1 VETLAVGRPAGP
13 ARRMI
18 VIGASNVSRG
28 LARFAAMVR
37 TRTGSADLFLAAGH
51 GRSYGAASRVGM
63 RRLPS
68 ILGCGLWRALD
79 REPLDAIAARPAA
92 VGPPVALVTDIG
104 NDLLYGFGAVQV
116 GDWVRE
122 TLRRLADRGARVA
135 VTRLP
140 LESLAGVGPTRY
152 RLLRSIYVPHCTLS
166 LGQLRDATAELDAR
180 VVSAAAECDAMI
192 IDQPAAWYGL
202 DAIHVRR
209 DRLDELWRR
218 VCEAWEI
225 DAAGG
230 GLRAHPPEASFA
242 DWAVLGSA
250 AAEVRGFGRMMLR
263 TPQPAVTRRG
273 PLRVWMY

>member
-1 VETLAVGRPAGP
+1 METLAVDRPGET

-28 LARFAAMVR
+28 LARFAAAVR
-37 TRTGSADLFLAAGH
+37 TRTAAADLFLAAGH
-51 GRSYGAASRVGM
+51 GRSYGAASRVGV

-79 REPLDAIAARPAA
+79 REPGA
-92 VGPPVALVTDIG
+92 VSPGPIPVALVTDIG

-116 GDWVRE
+116 GDWVHE
-122 TLRRLADRGARVA
+122 TLQRLAARGIRVA

-140 LESLAGVGPTRY
+140 LASLAGVGEIRY
-152 RLLRSIYVPHCTLS
+152 RLLRSIYVPHCPLS
-166 LGQLRDATAELDAR
+166 LGQLRDAAAELDAR
-180 VVSAAAECDAMI
+180 VVSAAGVWGATL

-202 DAIHVRR
+202 DALHVRR
-209 DRLDELWRR
+209 VRLDEFWRR
-218 VCEAWEI
+218 VCDAWEI

-230 GLRAHPPEASFA
+230 GLRAHTPTASLA
-242 DWAVLGSA
+242 DWAALGSA
-250 AAEVRGFGRMMLR
+250 AAEVRGFGRMVLR
-263 TPQPAVTRRG
+263 TPQPSVTRRG

>member
-13 ARRMI
+13 ARRVI
-18 VIGASNVSRG
+18 VVGASNVSRG
-28 LARFAAMVR
+28 LARFAAAVR
-37 TRTGSADLFLAAGH
+37 ARTGAADLFLAAGH
-51 GRSYGAASRVGM
+51 GRSYGATSRVWM

-79 REPLDAIAARPAA
+79 REPGDVAATR
-92 VGPPVALVTDIG
+92 PPVALVTDIG
-104 NDLLYGFGAVQV
+104 NDLLYGFTPVQV

-140 LESLAGVGPTRY
+140 LASLAGVGEARY
-152 RLLRSIYVPHCTLS
+152 RVLRSVYVPGCRLA
-166 LGQLRDATAELDAR
+166 LGRLRDAAADLDAR
-180 VVSAAAECDAMI
+180 IVSMAGEFDATL

-218 VCEAWEI
+218 ACDAWEI
-225 DAAGG
+225 DEADGS
-230 GLRAHPPEASFA
+230 LRASSATASLT
-242 DWAVLGSA
+242 DWAALGSA
-250 AAEVRGFGRMMLR
+250 SAEVRGLGRMVLR